1 MLPFVKIFE
10 KIFKNEDVVRKNS
23 YICGYKGVLMRRLVR
38 FYEDWIKD
46 WFIDCD
52 HKFEIRHKRG
62 GVNEA

>member
-1 MLPFVKIFE
+1 MGWLE
-10 KIFKNEDVVRKNS
+10 KR

-52 HKFEIRHKRG
+52 HKFELRHKRG
-62 GVNEA
+62 DIDYGVYT